1 MAFPDFPVYPM
12 PDSDTSKLLE
22 RAMRLARLEVRLWVA
37 TGVVAFWFL
46 GLNGSSHGAR
56 TVNMALAAALTLI
69 VAVLWIWSPFL
80 IGLRRLND
88 QLSRERNTYARIAA
102 VATRTGNAVIMTDP
116 AGRIQWVNGAFVR
129 ATGYEI
135 AEVRGRKP
143 GELLQG
149 ADTEPQEKARIAG
162 ALLRRESITAELFN
176 YTKQGVRYRV
186 RLEIDPLFDVDGSLS
201 GFMAIQVDVTAQRD
215 SERLLRQQTERL
227 ERAMAVANLGC
238 CQWDTRDGVVT
249 CDARARAMLGLG
261 EEFAVTTIDKVFFLL
276 DSVDA
281 EERMRQLR
289 RMTDGELSE
298 DKHIVRVRHTDGS
311 HRWLNVAKTVSSR
324 DSAGR
329 PMQTITTIADI
340 TEITEARQRA
350 EAATR
355 AKSQFLANMSH
366 EIRTPMN
373 AVIGMTGLLLNSD
386 LNDEQRDYATIV
398 GRSAETLLD
407 LINDILDFSKIE
419 AGKLELESVEFY
431 LRQLVEDVGDILAL
445 RAQEKNLELVCLI
458 DPSVPV
464 RLRGDPGRLRQVLL
478 NLGSNAVKFTE
489 QGSVTIRVSLADA
502 GGELGLHPGADA
514 GRDAGEGAGRD
525 ADVGR
530 GAGVEDGRA
539 HLRFMIIDSG
549 IGVAPEHRAQ
559 LFTAFTQAD
568 SSTTRRYGGTGLGLS
583 ISRQLVG
590 LMGGMIDVDST
601 LGQGSCFWFT
611 VTLGRLPSAV
621 GWTVSPALRGS
632 RILIADDHDSSRRL
646 IVNLFA
652 QWNLHADFVNDG
664 CTALRRLGVDTK
676 ISYDAVIVDRKLPD
690 MTAGDLAEAIRSGPA
705 HADIPLI
712 LWSPLGLLSDGVA
725 HRRHFAG
732 ILTKPVRAMR
742 LLQTLERALAARP
755 MAGRSDRPLDR
766 ATAAPLARVLLVED
780 NRVNQLLARKLLER
794 LGCETVIAN
803 DGREALAVLR
813 STACEVVFMDCQM
826 PVMDGFEATKQIRD
840 PANGVLDP
848 TVPIIAMTA
857 NVMKGDRESCL
868 AVGMNDYLQKPV
880 NVRELTRVLH
890 AALAHRRESDTR
902 TY

>member
-1 MAFPDFPVYPM
+1 MAFSDIPVYPV
-12 PDSDTSKLLE
+12 PDSDTSKLLQ
-22 RAMRLARLEVRLWVA
+22 RAMRHARLEARIGISITIVM
-37 TGVVAFWFL
+37 FWFL

-56 TVNMALAAALTLI
+56 TVNMALAVALTLI
-69 VAVLWIWSPFL
+69 GAVLWIASPFL
-80 IGLRRLND
+80 VGLRRVSD
-88 QLSRERNTYARIAA
+88 QLSRERNLYARIAA

-135 AEVRGRKP
+135 AEAHGRKP

-162 ALLRRESITAELFN
+162 ALQRRESITAELFN
-176 YTKQGVRYRV
+176 YTKQGIRYRV
-186 RLEIDPLFDVDGSLS
+186 RLEIDPLFDADGSLS
-201 GFMAIQVDVTAQRD
+201 GFMAIQTDVTAQRD
-215 SERLLRQQTERL
+215 SERLLRLQTERL
-227 ERAMAVANLGC
+227 ERALAVANLGC
-238 CQWDTRDGVVT
+238 SEWDTGSDTVT
-249 CDARARAMLGLG
+249 FDARARAILGLG
-261 EEFAVTTIDKVFFLL
+261 DEFAVTTMAKANALL
-276 DSVDA
+276 DCADA
-281 EERMRQLR
+281 EALNEQRYRI
-289 RMTDGELSE
+289 MTGELDE
-298 DKHIVRVRHTDGS
+298 ERRVVRARHADGR
-311 HRWLNVAKTVSSR
+311 HRWLNLARVVSSR
-324 DSAGR
+324 DLSGR
-329 PMQTITTIADI
+329 ALQTTTTWVDI

-419 AGKLELESVEFY
+419 AGKLELESVEFD
-431 LRQLVEDVGDILAL
+431 LRQLVEDVGEIIAL

-489 QGSVTIRVSLADA
+489 QGSVTIRVSLVDA
-502 GGELGLHPGADA
+502 GAEA
-514 GRDAGEGAGRD
+514 
-525 ADVGR
+525 
-530 GAGVEDGRA
+530 GRA
-539 HLRFMIIDSG
+539 HLRFMIIDTG

-590 LMGGMIDVDST
+590 LMGGLIDVDST
-601 LGQGSCFWFT
+601 LGQGSSFWFT
-611 VTLGRLPSAV
+611 VTLDRLPA
-621 GWTVSPALRGS
+621 PAEWIPLRALLGS
-632 RILIADDHDSSRRL
+632 RILIADSHDSSRRL
-646 IVNLFA
+646 VVNLFT
-652 QWNLHADFVNDG
+652 QWGLHADFVSDG
-664 CTALRRLGVDTK
+664 CTVLRRLGVATEK
-676 ISYDAVIVDRKLPD
+676 SYDAIIVDSRLPD
-690 MTAGDLAEAIRSGPA
+690 MTAWDLAEAIRSGPA
-705 HADIPLI
+705 NADIPLI

-725 HRRHFAG
+725 HSRHFAG
-732 ILTKPVRAMR
+732 RLTKPVRAMR

-755 MAGRSDRPLDR
+755 VAVRSDRPLDR
-766 ATAAPLARVLLVED
+766 STAAPLARVLIVED

-794 LGCETVIAN
+794 LGCEIVIAN
-803 DGREALAVLR
+803 DGREALAVLKT
-813 STACEVVFMDCQM
+813 TACEVVFMDCQM

-840 PANGVLDP
+840 PAGGALDP

-857 NVMKGDRESCL
+857 NVMQGDREACL

-880 NVRELTRVLH
+880 DARELTRVLH
-890 AALAHRRESDTR
+890 AALARRREYATR
-902 TY
+902 AY